1 MELDGRRLTVATV
14 IFIPE
19 GRQKPSAMRAVINYC
34 QQEYKT
40 FDSKSKRRL
49 VSGINCDGTNSF
61 REFLAT
67 KKVYGKDSGIFF
79 YHYAQSFSPSE
90 KLTPEQAHEIA
101 LKFAEKAWA
110 GHEVLVTTHCDANH
124 IHSHFVINSVGYES
138 GMKLRQSPSTLKKLR
153 KLSDEICLAHGLSV
167 LKPYEG
173 GGKRMSTREY
183 RARMK
188 GESWKQK
195 LTNDIDKAMEF
206 SGSKDEF
213 IRSMSILGYR
223 MTWTDERKY
232 LTFHCPNGKSCR
244 NIKLHDDKYLKD
256 NIERELLQRE
266 FPDSGLDE
274 KQPTGWE
281 DSRELYEQHLRE
293 RTLAKAE
300 SQRIADSYPNI
311 IGGVGSLAGA
321 VSKIVD
327 NDSEDPDERRKRIEA
342 EKNGSALGTVLG
354 LGIGMITNAA
364 ADSQNE
370 TLKQEPDYEQ
380 EEHKTR
386 EEILQE
392 NFGADDYDYGDYDDS
407 EDEDEDEGFS
417 MTL

>member
-1 MELDGRRLTVATV
+1 MATV
-14 IFIPE
+14 IFIKE
-19 GRQKPSAMRAVINYC
+19 GRQNRSAMRTVIAYC

-40 FDSKSKRRL
+40 FDGKSKRRL
-49 VSGINCDGTNSF
+49 VSGVNCDGENAY
-61 REFLAT
+61 REFMAT
-67 KKVYGKDSGIFF
+67 KKVYGKDNGIFF

-101 LKFAEKAWA
+101 LEFAEKAWA
-110 GHEVLVTTHCDANH
+110 GHEVLVTTHCDASH
-124 IHSHFVINSVGYES
+124 IHSHFTINSVGFES
-138 GMKLRQSPSTLKKLR
+138 GMKLRQSPSTLKHLR
-153 KLSDEICLAHGLSV
+153 KLSDEICIAHGLSV
-167 LKPYEG
+167 LQPYES

-195 LTNDIDKAMEF
+195 LSNDIDKAMEF
-206 SGSKDEF
+206 SGNKDEF

-244 NIKLHDDKYLKD
+244 DIKLHDVKYLKD

-266 FPDSGLDE
+266 FPSGE
-274 KQPTGWE
+274 KHPTGWE

-293 RTLAKAE
+293 RALAKAE
-300 SQRIADSYPNI
+300 SQRVAASYLNV
-311 IGGVGSLAGA
+311 IGSVGSLAGA

-327 NDSEDPDERRKRIEA
+327 NNSEDPDERRKRIEA
-342 EKNGSALGTVLG
+342 EENGSAFGTVLG
-354 LGIGMITNAA
+354 LGIGMITNATS
-364 ADSQNE
+364 DSQDE
-370 TLKQEPDYEQ
+370 TLNQEPDYEQ
-380 EEHKTR
+380 EEYKTR
-386 EEILQE
+386 EEILHE
-392 NFGADDYDYGDYDDS
+392 IFGADDYDFNNYDDS